1 MFDARLKVA
10 SYKSGLSALKV
21 ELRALERKIT
31 KALLNKL
38 LQFPEYQRK
47 QLALLLIASTLTDI
61 SSKEATELIKEMQ
74 K

>member
-1 MFDARLKVA
+1 M
-10 SYKSGLSALKV
+10 SNG
-21 ELRALERKIT
+21 ELNKYQRGKNKRGMERKIT

-38 LQFPEYQRK
+38 LQFPEYERK

>member
-1 MFDARLKVA
+1 M
-10 SYKSGLSALKV
+10 
-21 ELRALERKIT
+21 ERKIT

-38 LQFPEYQRK
+38 LQFPEYERK

-61 SSKEATELIKEMQ
+61 SSKATELIKEMQ